1 MTKQSIT
8 EFIKDYMARN
18 NIKLRDVAAKMG
30 VSYQNVYMILDNRNS
45 VPKKGKQGRRD
56 PNYLTVKRLL
66 DALGL
71 EIVIEKTAAKDPREI
86 LLLAEHENI
95 GFSTLQKVMEAGG
108 HHMTVREKR
117 KTI

>member
-18 NIKLRDVAAKMG
+18 NITLRDVAAKMG
-30 VSYQNVYMILDNRNS
+30 TSYQNVWLILNDRTD
-45 VPKKGKQGRRD
+45 VPKRGKAGRRD
-56 PNYLTVKRLL
+56 PNYLSVKRLL

-71 EIVIEKTAAKDPREI
+71 EIVVEKSIPKSPQEVLHI
-86 LLLAEHENI
+86 AEHENI

-108 HHMTVREKR
+108 LHMTIREK
-117 KTI
+117 KQ